1 MLRNPPFNTQAWLDV
16 ETLRPRVPA
25 LGVVLAV
32 AGMLRRNAVGRPEG
46 EGRRAGRSPEL
57 RCSGT
62 PPLMRKLATSR
73 KKKGTTNRHQIT
85 SMTGRKHGPKINA
98 RGVHATGSDPSGL
111 GIMQPEGRPQQS
123 ELRT

>member
-1 MLRNPPFNTQAWLDV
+1 MLRHPPFNAQAGLDV

-25 LGVVLAV
+25 LGLVSAV
-32 AGMLRRNAVGRPEG
+32 AGMPGRDAVGRPEG
-46 EGRRAGRSPEL
+46 EGRRAGRSPES

-62 PPLMRKLATSR
+62 PPLTRKLATSR
-73 KKKGTTNRHQIT
+73 KKKGTMNRHQTT